1 MKLQLSLTV
10 NEAKRIIAKGIK
22 ELPEIKSAFTRG
34 KILLKAGTTVS
45 AFSEELVGMP
55 LGICGRI
62 TKKGAKATKYDLD
75 APHCILIDK
84 GKVIDIDDA
93 EPFEEAALS
102 LGKDD
107 ILVTGANAFDIDGNA
122 AMMAGS
128 PWVIFPA

>member
-22 ELPEIKSAFTRG
+22 ELPEIKSAFSTG

-45 AFSEELVGMP
+45 ALSEELVGMP

-62 TKKGAKATKYDLD
+62 TSNGAKAARYDLD

-84 GKVIDIDDA
+84 GKVIDVDDA
-93 EPFEEAALS
+93 VH
-102 LGKDD
+102 
-107 ILVTGANAFDIDGNA
+107 I
-122 AMMAGS
+122 
-128 PWVIFPA
+128 